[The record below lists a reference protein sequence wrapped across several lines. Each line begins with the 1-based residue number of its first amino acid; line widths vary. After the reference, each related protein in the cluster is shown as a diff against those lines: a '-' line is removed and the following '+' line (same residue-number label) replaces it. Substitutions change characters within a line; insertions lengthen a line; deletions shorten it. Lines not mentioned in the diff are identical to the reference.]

1 MTMRRPRKS
10 LKRINITFSGIMNNK
25 TVLITGSN
33 GFIGNRL
40 TAILSDTFP
49 KITIKGVGRV
59 ACSNGPETFV
69 VNLLEPEPTFRII
82 EKIKPDYIF
91 HLAGV
96 IYTRDWQELYRGN
109 VKTTF
114 NIMEGV
120 KKAGIPCRIVIP
132 GSAAEYGRVPVADLP
147 INENQIPNPIVPYG
161 VAKVWQTTIARYYAS
176 LEVEVVIGRLFNIIG
191 PGAPE
196 GLSVG
201 AFASQLGKIK
211 RGELPPKILVG
222 NLEPKRDFID
232 IVDVCR
238 GLVAVAEK
246 GRSGEVYNICSG
258 NSIAMREILH
268 MMIGCSGLK
277 VDVSIDSSRLKAND
291 IDDIFGDNTKITMET
306 GWYPTVSIGT
316 SIKEMLQY

>member
-1 MTMRRPRKS
+1 
-10 LKRINITFSGIMNNK
+10 MNNK
-25 TVLITGSN
+25 TVLITGN
-33 GFIGNRL
+33 KGFIGNRL
-40 TAILSDTFP
+40 TAILTETFP
-49 KITIKGVGRV
+49 KVAIREVDRV
-59 ACSNGPETFV
+59 ERSNSQETYII
-69 VNLLEPEPTFRII
+69 NLLEPEPTFRII
-82 EKIKPDYIF
+82 EKIRPDYIF

-96 IYTRDWQELYRGN
+96 IYTNDWQELYLGN

-114 NIMEGV
+114 NILEGV

-132 GSAAEYGRVPVADLP
+132 GSAAEYGRVTVANLP

-176 LEVEVVIGRLFNIIG
+176 VGVDVVIGRMFNVIG

-201 AFASQLGKIK
+201 AFTSQLRKIK
-211 RGELPPKILVG
+211 RGELPPKISVG

-232 IVDVCR
+232 IVDACR
-238 GLVAVAEK
+238 GLVAVAERGRK
-246 GRSGEVYNICSG
+246 GDVYNICSG
-258 NSIAMREILH
+258 NSISMREILH

-277 VDVSIDSSRLKAND
+277 ISVDIDPSRLKTDD
-291 IDDIFGDNTKITMET
+291 IDDIFGDNTKIAIET
-306 GWYPTVSIGT
+306 EWHPTVSIES